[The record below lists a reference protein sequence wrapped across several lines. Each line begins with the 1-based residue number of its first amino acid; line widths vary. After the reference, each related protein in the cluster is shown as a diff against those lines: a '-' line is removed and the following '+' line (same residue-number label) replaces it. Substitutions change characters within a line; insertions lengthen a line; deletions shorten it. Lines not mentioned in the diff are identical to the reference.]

1 VRRWEF
7 NLAITFVKPSQYL
20 DKKTIL
26 RVAAEVFSFLGE
38 EFEVGVKFAC
48 ENCIRGLNKQ
58 YRGKDEPT
66 NVLSFNNE
74 EHNKNGDIVICESFV
89 EGEAKELK
97 TEVSDLE
104 LLYLVHGMLHLA
116 GFDHT
121 KPGERDKM
129 EEIEKNILAKV
140 GIKVER

>member
-1 VRRWEF
+1 M
-7 NLAITFVKPSQYL
+7 AITIVKPSQYL

-97 TEVSDLE
+97 TAVSDLE

-121 KPGERDKM
+121 KPGERVKM
-129 EEIEKNILAKV
+129 EKIEKAILNKI
-140 GIKVER
+140 GLEINK

>member
-1 VRRWEF
+1 MGKL
-7 NLAITFVKPSQYL
+7 NIIKPSKYVS
-20 DKKTIL
+20 DKLLTE
-26 RVAAEVFSFLGE
+26 VAGEVFSFLGE
-38 EFEVGVKFAC
+38 EFKVGVKFAS
-48 ENCIRGLNKQ
+48 ENYIRSLNKQ

-74 EHNKNGDIVICESFV
+74 EYSKNGDIVICESFV

-97 TEVSDLE
+97 IEVSDLE

-121 KPGERDKM
+121 KPVERDKM
-129 EEIEKNILAKV
+129 EETERDILAKV
-140 GIKVER
+140 GIKMKRY